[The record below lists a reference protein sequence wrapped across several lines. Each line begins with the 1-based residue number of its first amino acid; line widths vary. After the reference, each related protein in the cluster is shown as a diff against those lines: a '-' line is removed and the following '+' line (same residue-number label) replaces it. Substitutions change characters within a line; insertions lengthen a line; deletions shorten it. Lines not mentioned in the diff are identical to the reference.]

1 MELFYLALIQFII
14 ICFIEIV
21 YFPEFYCGGIVK
33 NKYYA
38 IVTRHIEGS
47 EPSWNSQ
54 LDAKLCKRLL
64 AKINCAGIIHEDAR
78 TANFIMVEEKLTDDS
93 ENVVALQKTPYI
105 LDFAFSKLSYNEC
118 DFDEDLKEDEIET
131 KTSIN

>member
-1 MELFYLALIQFII
+1 MKLFYLALIQFKI
-14 ICFIEIV
+14 ICFSEIV
-21 YFPEFYCGGIVK
+21 YFPEFYCGGIVE

-38 IVTRHIEGS
+38 IVTRLIKGS

-64 AKINCAGIIHEDAR
+64 AKINCAGIIHKDAR
-78 TANFIMVEEKLTDDS
+78 TANFIMVEEKLTDES
-93 ENVVALQKTPYI
+93 KNVVALQKTPYI

-118 DFDEDLKEDEIET
+118 DLNEDLKEDNLET
-131 KTSIN
+131 KT